1 MPKGVKILFCAIN
14 NVTIAPYRLASGQ
27 VAIIFLWSGRHHLP
41 LPLPSMSRRAFTRS
55 SGAALGSLLSERVG
69 LTRTPCTPPLVAID
83 QVGRALSVTLCG
95 IWYVAVT
102 FFYVC
107 RALRAGPTH

>member
-41 LPLPSMSRRAFTRS
+41 LVRSPSS
-55 SGAALGSLLSERVG
+55 SPAIALHV
-69 LTRTPCTPPLVAID
+69 TP
-83 QVGRALSVTLCG
+83 SV
-95 IWYVAVT
+95 
-102 FFYVC
+102 
-107 RALRAGPTH
+107 HEK